1 MNRLANATSPY
12 LLQHKDNPVAWWEW
26 GDEAFTEATRSGKP
40 VLLSIGYAACHW
52 CHVMAHESFENDSIA
67 AVMNELFICIK
78 VDREER
84 PDVDQVYM
92 AALQTLGEPGGWPL
106 TLFLTDKR
114 DAFWG
119 GTYFPPTPRYGKP
132 GFPQILQEIARL
144 YREER
149 SRIDENANAIRDALV
164 QNFAVPV
171 LPETMIDPGRIAA
184 TLAAATDQQY
194 GGLQGAPKFPNA
206 PLLAVLLRDG
216 IADPT
221 AATQSAF
228 LSTLDGMIEGGIHD
242 HIGGGFARYAVDEE
256 WLVPHFEKML
266 YDNAQ
271 ILELLAEA
279 YALTGSADYRQ
290 AANGIVSWL
299 AREMEQPEGGFASS
313 LDADSEGEEGKFY
326 VWTREELD
334 THFTAD
340 EANLLSDAYDIHPG
354 GNWEGHAIPNR
365 IGKPQLSD
373 AEEIVLAPLRD
384 RLLKLRDQR
393 IRPGCDDKV
402 LADWNGMMIT
412 ALARAARIFE
422 QPEWLSMAE
431 RAFQFVTREMQRDG
445 RLGHSWRD
453 GRLLFPG
460 FASDHAFMALAALAL
475 YEAGSPLPNLITQ
488 SFQWVETCFAVYRT
502 DQGLLALAKAG
513 SDLPVA
519 ASSTRDDAIQNANG
533 VMIEVL
539 IRLHALTGESSH
551 LDRADE
557 LLARAL
563 AAASQAPLGHGSI
576 VSGLMLRSDGTTI
589 AIAGKHPEKLLAAA
603 RTLSPMTTILIPPG
617 THRPGQIDAAQW
629 QEAAGQDAGDGA
641 AFLCIGTRCTLPLR
655 DATQLKSVWQGLIAT

>member
-26 GDEAFTEATRSGKP
+26 GNEAFAEAARTGKP

-67 AVMNELFICIK
+67 ALMNELFICIK

-92 AALQTLGEPGGWPL
+92 AALHTLGEQGGWPL
-106 TLFLTDKR
+106 TMFLTDQR
-114 DAFWG
+114 QAFWG
-119 GTYFPPTPRYGKP
+119 GTYFPPVPRYGKAS
-132 GFPQILQEIARL
+132 FPQILQEIARL

-149 SRIDENANAIRDALV
+149 NRIDENAGAIRDALI

-171 LPETMIDPGRIAA
+171 VPETTIDPGRIAA
-184 TLAAATDQQY
+184 TLAAATDTEF

-216 IADPT
+216 IADQ
-221 AATQSAF
+221 QSPSWQAF
-228 LSTLDGMIEGGIHD
+228 LTTLDGMIAGGIHD
-242 HIGGGFARYAVDEE
+242 HIGGGFSRYAVDEQ

-279 YALTGSADYRQ
+279 YALTGADHYRR
-290 AANGIVSWL
+290 AAEGIVVWL
-299 AREMEQPEGGFASS
+299 EREMLMPEGGFASS

-326 VWTREELD
+326 VWTRAELD
-334 THFTAD
+334 THFTTS

-365 IGKPQLSD
+365 IGKPTLSD
-373 AEEIVLAPLRD
+373 EEDTALAPLRD
-384 RLLKLRDQR
+384 RLLRVRMKR
-393 IRPGCDDKV
+393 IPPGRDDKV
-402 LADWNGMMIT
+402 LADWNGMMIA
-412 ALARAARIFE
+412 ALARASRVFAR
-422 QPEWLSMAE
+422 PDWLTLAE
-431 RAFQFVTREMQRDG
+431 RAFDFIARTMDRDG
-445 RLGHSWRD
+445 QLGHSWRE

-460 FASDHAFMALAALAL
+460 FASDHAAMALAALSL
-475 YEAGSPLPNLITQ
+475 HEAGSCQENLIHK
-488 SFQWVETCFAVYRT
+488 SIQWVNTCCAHYRT
-502 DQGLLALAKAG
+502 ADGLLALAQAG
-513 SDLPVA
+513 TDLPVP
-519 ASSTRDDAIQNANG
+519 ASSTRDDAIQNPNG
-533 VMIEVL
+533 IMIEVL
-539 IRLHALTGESSH
+539 IRLHALTGDPTH

-557 LLARAL
+557 LLARGL

-576 VSGLMLRSDGTTI
+576 VSGLMMRASAVTI
-589 AIAGKHPEKLLAAA
+589 AIAGTNPTPLMMVA
-603 RTLSPMTTILIPPG
+603 REISPMTTILVPPG
-617 THRPGQIDAAQW
+617 TTQPGPVDQAQW
-629 QEAAGQDAGDGA
+629 NEAGEGA
-641 AFLCIGTRCTLPLR
+641 AFLCVGSRCTLPLHE
-655 DATQLKSVWQGLIAT
+655 AAHLKAEWQTLIAT

>member
-26 GDEAFTEATRSGKP
+26 GDEAFAEAEQSGKP

-67 AVMNELFICIK
+67 AVMNELFVCIK

-84 PDVDQVYM
+84 PDVDQIYM

-114 DAFWG
+114 HAFWG

-149 SRIDENANAIRDALV
+149 GRIEENATAIRDALV
-164 QNFAVPV
+164 QNFAIPV
-171 LPETMIDPGRIAA
+171 VPETTIDPGRIAA
-184 TLAAATDQQY
+184 TLAGATDSDY

-206 PLLAVLLRDG
+206 PLLAILLRDG
-216 IADPT
+216 IAAPET
-221 AATQSAF
+221 ASWNAF
-228 LSTLDGMIEGGIHD
+228 LLTLDGMIAGGIHD
-242 HIGGGFARYAVDEE
+242 HLGGGFSRYAVDEQ

-279 YALTGSADYRQ
+279 YALTGSTHYRR
-290 AANGIVSWL
+290 AASGIVSWL
-299 AREMEQPEGGFASS
+299 EHEMLQPAGGFASS

-326 VWTREELD
+326 VWTREDLD
-334 THFTAD
+334 ALFSPD
-340 EANLLSDAYDIHPG
+340 EANLLSDAYDIRAG

-365 IGKPQLSD
+365 IGKPPLSD
-373 AEEIVLAPLRD
+373 AEEAVLAPLRD
-384 RLLKLRDQR
+384 RLLDARNKR
-393 IRPGCDDKV
+393 IRPGCDDKI
-402 LADWNGMMIT
+402 LADWNGMMIA
-412 ALARAARIFE
+412 ALARAARVFE
-422 QPEWLSMAE
+422 RPEWLSLAE
-431 RAFQFVTREMQRDG
+431 QAFQFVTQAMQRDG
-445 RLGHSWRD
+445 RLGHSWRE

-460 FASDHAFMALAALAL
+460 FASDHAFMALAGLAL
-475 YEAGSPLPNLITQ
+475 YEAGSTLEKLISQ
-488 SFQWVETCFAVYRT
+488 SIQWVNTCFTNYGT
-502 DQGLLALAKAG
+502 DEGMLALAQAG
-513 SDLPVA
+513 SDLPVP
-519 ASSTRDDAIQNANG
+519 ASSTRDDAIQNPNG

-539 IRLHALTGESSH
+539 IRLHALTGERSH

-557 LLARAL
+557 LLARGL

-576 VSGLMLRSDGTTI
+576 VSGLMLRSDGVTI
-589 AIAGKHPEKLLAAA
+589 AIAGTHPEKLRTAANA
-603 RTLSPMTTILIPPG
+603 LSPMTTILIPSDAQ
-617 THRPGQIDAAQW
+617 RPDNIDAAQW
-629 QEAAGQDAGDGA
+629 KEAGDGA
-641 AFLCIGTRCTLPLR
+641 AFLCIGSRCTLPLR
-655 DATQLKSVWQGLIAT
+655 DAAELKSVWQSLLAT